1 MVNMSMHYRQS
12 GQANVEYICVI
23 AFCIMVLVLPNAD
36 GEIVIVKLA
45 NAMKAVYNA
54 FAFALSFSSTITP
67 L

>member
-1 MVNMSMHYRQS
+1 MVNMRMYYRRS
-12 GQANVEYICVI
+12 GQANVEYICII
-23 AFCIMVLVLPNAD
+23 AFCVMVLVLPDENGD
-36 GEIVIVKLA
+36 IVIVQLA

>member
-1 MVNMSMHYRQS
+1 MVNMRMHYRRS
-12 GQANVEYICVI
+12 GQANVEYICII
-23 AFCIMVLVLPNAD
+23 AFCVMVLVLPDENGD
-36 GEIVIVKLA
+36 IVIVQLA